1 MAPNISS
8 WLPRSLALPLPRKK
22 SDDHH
27 LPVTEKQRLHPPS
40 SGIRHSRSISTASRV
55 TISQSCFREEP
66 TVVHT
71 ALSLREFLEREGFNE
86 KKLTFIVAE
95 GQQQWVKEGISRKI
109 GAPGR
114 LFAAAEWGPIALPQ
128 VYDGGMYFELDI
140 PSLHNSSHPTRLR
153 IYIHIR
159 HRSTPTPT
167 PSNRLQQTYSY
178 YSRASYPPNSSTSPS
193 STTGPWIT
201 IIILTPHPPPKQKS
215 TLPQNDSTL
224 PTLLKRYYRTNNQ
237 SLTTRL
243 TRNPSWILI
252 DLLTLT
258 GNLYGEAW
266 MAEVPGGIPDWSF
279 LFPHDMRR
287 DRDDKWSWMFPGEK
301 ESRFHPGSQAEKAAV
316 LFGYVDRLLGVVRN
330 LEELRSVLESLAGL
344 AQFLDLSTPG
354 QGGGLGLGR
363 RRNSYGSAS
372 IEEEPA
378 TTTTATSSLG
388 NRNSSNPPQPP
399 PPRNSHPLPL
409 PPSPTSPTFSNS
421 ASSPAPTS
429 TSSSTSTST
438 STSTPSSTP
447 TFTSSSSALK
457 AQITTSTTHLA
468 HFLAHLAALH
478 SQAKNLQ
485 GMLSA
490 SNAIR
495 QRGSLST
502 LAALGALLAPV
513 GLVGVVFWI
522 VGFRGGAEG
531 EQGGRGADGW
541 VYPIIGIVVVGV
553 VGVVVGIVRR
563 CGV

>member
-1 MAPNISS
+1 
-8 WLPRSLALPLPRKK
+8 
-22 SDDHH
+22 
-27 LPVTEKQRLHPPS
+27 
-40 SGIRHSRSISTASRV
+40 
-55 TISQSCFREEP
+55 
-66 TVVHT
+66 
-71 ALSLREFLEREGFNE
+71 
-86 KKLTFIVAE
+86 
-95 GQQQWVKEGISRKI
+95 
-109 GAPGR
+109 
-114 LFAAAEWGPIALPQ
+114 
-128 VYDGGMYFELDI
+128 MYFELDI
-140 PSLHNSSHPTRLR
+140 PSLHNSSEPTRLR

-159 HRSTPTPT
+159 HRSAPNST
-167 PSNRLQQTYSY
+167 PSNRLQHTYSY
-178 YSRASYPPNSSTSPS
+178 YSRTSYPPNSSHSPS
-193 STTGPWIT
+193 PTTGPWIT
-201 IIILTPHPPPKQKS
+201 IIILTPHPPQKQKS
-215 TLPQNDSTL
+215 TLPHNDTTL
-224 PTLLKRYYRTNNQ
+224 LTLLKRYYRTNNQ
-237 SLTTRL
+237 PLTTRL

-252 DLLTLT
+252 DLLTIT
-258 GNLYGEAW
+258 GNLHGEAW

-287 DRDDKWSWMFPGEK
+287 ESDDKWSWMFPGGK

-316 LFGYVDRLLGVVRN
+316 LFGYVDGLLGVVRN
-330 LEELRSVLESLAGL
+330 LEELRSVLERLGVL

-388 NRNSSNPPQPP
+388 NRNSSNSPLPPAS
-399 PPRNSHPLPL
+399 RNSHPLQL

-429 TSSSTSTST
+429 TSTSTCT
-438 STSTPSSTP
+438 TCISSS
-447 TFTSSSSALK
+447 SSSSALT
-457 AQITTSTTHLA
+457 AQIATSTTHLA
-468 HFLAHLAALH
+468 HFVAHLTALH

-485 GMLSA
+485 GMLTA

-522 VGFRGGAEG
+522 IGFRGGAEG

-541 VYPIIGIVVVGV
+541 VYPIIGMVVVGV
-553 VGVVVGIVRR
+553 VGVVVGIVRT